1 MKNLINEV
9 LSELFE
15 ELQGVEAKAEGKEE
29 VPPIR
34 FPSWFIN
41 ENLWGKKV
49 DTGHGSQDRKLITMV
64 GDALSGERT
73 PLGRAQ
79 AMQKFLTDTAT
90 VKAEGLTT
98 QQALA
103 NLMFLDIFAS
113 VVHQF
118 NPAVA
123 GFLFEALFAGIFKGV
138 QIEATKGGGTFGTT
152 DVDEMEVATGKKGYS
167 FKLLGLTSNIGGSF
181 SDLINGVSG
190 PAGKETYLVV
200 LKRGES
206 PRIDLTF
213 YEFEINQQTWFDWI
227 GHPLKYE
234 TRQFSE
240 EVQFTV
246 ADLADHGDK
255 PVLVGGKPTGNT
267 FKDYVL
273 QAEDGSYSVIRKPK
287 TPSKSISPIHVETT
301 KGDRLRWSTKKAIV
315 ALDPNQTYAFETT
328 TGKEK
333 VAAWGSSIGAKL
345 YKDFLPGGTMRE
357 WFKEKTR
364 TNEKPDGEYF
374 EAYVANGTYK
384 EDPNFFEYFKV
395 LGSYRAGGK
404 KEDEPEDEEQQMN
417 EAKEKKQKAGQFAI
431 TQKYMIEHPL
441 TQGGPGYTLTLD
453 RQLLNDAAVAYTEI
467 ISKQV
472 FDIFN
477 SLSDLIKDINTF
489 YLSDNNNERKSSG
502 AQAGEDAEKLKTN
515 TDKHIAAAALEL
527 PKGLP
532 PPQPYQNENINLNK
546 AVDRVLK
553 EFLQKP

>member
-1 MKNLINEV
+1 
-9 LSELFE
+9 
-15 ELQGVEAKAEGKEE
+15 
-29 VPPIR
+29 
-34 FPSWFIN
+34 
-41 ENLWGKKV
+41 
-49 DTGHGSQDRKLITMV
+49 
-64 GDALSGERT
+64 
-73 PLGRAQ
+73 
-79 AMQKFLTDTAT
+79 
-90 VKAEGLTT
+90 
-98 QQALA
+98 
-103 NLMFLDIFAS
+103 
-113 VVHQF
+113 
-118 NPAVA
+118 
-123 GFLFEALFAGIFKGV
+123 
-138 QIEATKGGGTFGTT
+138 
-152 DVDEMEVATGKKGYS
+152 VATGKKGYS
-167 FKLLGLTSNIGGSF
+167 FKLLGKSSIGGSF

-190 PAGKETYLVV
+190 GAGKETYLVV

-240 EVQFTV
+240 VMQFTV
-246 ADLADHGDK
+246 ADLAEHGNL
-255 PVLVGGKPTGNT
+255 PVLVGGKPTGDT
-267 FKDYVL
+267 LKDYVL
-273 QAEDGSYSVIRKPK
+273 QAEDGSHYITSS
-287 TPSKSISPIHVETT
+287 SKRGVSPIHVNSLE
-301 KGDRLRWSTKKAIV
+301 GDRLRWSTKGRGNTT
-315 ALDPNQTYAFETT
+315 LDPNQTYAFETT
-328 TGKEK
+328 KGEEK

-345 YKDFLPGGTMRE
+345 YKDFLPGGGMRE
-357 WFKEKTR
+357 WFKEKTG
-364 TNEKPDGEYF
+364 KYF
-374 EAYVANGTYK
+374 ETYVAAGDYK

>member
-1 MKNLINEV
+1 MKKLVNEV

-138 QIEATKGGGTFGTT
+138 QIEATKGGGEFGTT

-167 FKLLGLTSNIGGSF
+167 FKLLGKSNIGGSF

-190 PAGKETYLVV
+190 GAKKETYLVV

-227 GHPLKYE
+227 GHPSKYE

-240 EVQFTV
+240 EAQFTV
-246 ADLADHGDK
+246 ADLAEHGDK

-267 FKDYVL
+267 LKDYVL
-273 QAEDGSYSVIRKPK
+273 QAEDGSYSVSTKPPA
-287 TPSKSISPIHVETT
+287 PSKAISPIHVETT

-315 ALDPNQTYAFETT
+315 TLDPNQIYAFEST
-328 TGKEK
+328 TGEEK

-345 YKDFLPGGTMRE
+345 YKDFLPGGGWRE
-357 WFKEKTR
+357 WFKEQTK
-364 TNEKPDGEYF
+364 TNEKPDGKYF
-374 EAYVANGTYK
+374 EAYVAAGDYK
-384 EDPNFFEYFKV
+384 KDTSFFEHLKV
-395 LGSYRAGGK
+395 LGSYRAGAK
-404 KEDEPEDEEQQMN
+404 KEDEPEGEEQQMN
-417 EAKEKKQKAGQFAI
+417 EAKEEKQKAGQFSI
-431 TQKYMIEHPL
+431 TQKYMIEHPQ
-441 TQGGPGYTLTLD
+441 TQGGTDYTLTLD
-453 RQLLNDAAVAYTEI
+453 RQLLNDAAKAYTEI
-467 ISKQV
+467 ISQQV

-489 YLSDNNNERKSSG
+489 YLSSDNNERK
-502 AQAGEDAEKLKTN
+502 AGGTKAGTDAESLKTN
-515 TDKHIAAAALEL
+515 TDTYIATPAKEITDEHQIT
-527 PKGLP
+527 K
-532 PPQPYQNENINLNK
+532 ENTNLNK

-553 EFLQKP
+553 EFLQNP

>member
-1 MKNLINEV
+1 MKKLVNEV
-9 LSELFE
+9 LGELFE
-15 ELQGVEAKAEGKEE
+15 ELQGVEAKPEGEEE

-138 QIEATKGGGTFGTT
+138 QIEATKGGGEFGTT

-167 FKLLGLTSNIGGSF
+167 FKLLGKSSIGGSF

-345 YKDFLPGGTMRE
+345 YKDFLPGGPMRE

-374 EAYVANGTYK
+374 GAYVANGTYK

-477 SLSDLIKDINTF
+477 SLSDLIKDINIF
-489 YLSDNNNERKSSG
+489 YLSDNNAERK
-502 AQAGEDAEKLKTN
+502 AGGTKAGTDAESLKTN
-515 TDKHIAAAALEL
+515 TDTYIAAPAKEITDE
-527 PKGLP
+527 
-532 PPQPYQNENINLNK
+532 PQITKENTSLNK

>member
-1 MKNLINEV
+1 MKKLVNEV
-9 LSELFE
+9 LGELFE
-15 ELQGVEAKAEGKEE
+15 ELQGVEAKPEGEEE

-138 QIEATKGGGTFGTT
+138 QIEATKGGGEFGTT

-190 PAGKETYLVV
+190 GAGKETYLVV

-240 EVQFTV
+240 VMQFTV
-246 ADLADHGDK
+246 ADLAEHGNL
-255 PVLVGGKPTGNT
+255 PVLVGGKPTGDT
-267 FKDYVL
+267 LKDYVL
-273 QAEDGSYSVIRKPK
+273 QAEDGSHYITSS
-287 TPSKSISPIHVETT
+287 SKRGVSPIHVNSLE
-301 KGDRLRWSTKKAIV
+301 GDRLRWSTKGRGNTT
-315 ALDPNQTYAFETT
+315 LDPNQTYAFETT
-328 TGKEK
+328 KGEEK

-345 YKDFLPGGTMRE
+345 YKDFLPGGPMRE

-431 TQKYMIEHPL
+431 TQKYMIAHPL
-441 TQGGPGYTLTLD
+441 TQGGTDYTLTLD
-453 RQLLNDAAVAYTEI
+453 RQLLNDAAKAYTEI
-467 ISKQV
+467 ISQQV

-489 YLSDNNNERKSSG
+489 YLSSDNNERK
-502 AQAGEDAEKLKTN
+502 AGGTKAGTDAESLKTN
-515 TDKHIAAAALEL
+515 TDTYIAAPAKEITDE
-527 PKGLP
+527 
-532 PPQPYQNENINLNK
+532 PQITKENTSLNK